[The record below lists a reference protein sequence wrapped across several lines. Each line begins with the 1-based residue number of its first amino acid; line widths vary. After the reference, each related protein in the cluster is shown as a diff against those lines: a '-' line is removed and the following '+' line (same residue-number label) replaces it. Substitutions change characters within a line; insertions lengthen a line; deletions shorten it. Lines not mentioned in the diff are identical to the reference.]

1 MITLMKSARIAVIT
15 VLLLMGLHAQPILAQ
30 VTETTGPYNLLILTR
45 IVGSDCY
52 PSGTIHFVVDFTNVG
67 TNISSFVESIDT
79 TVLTLPWKT
88 YVATGLPVVF
98 YPGQNF
104 AVVFNVTIPE
114 DQKPGNVSFVLTS
127 NWRYWTG
134 TAWSTGRA
142 ITYESWF
149 IVLPN
154 PYVLRD
160 QVASLQSN
168 ISSLV
173 ITITLQNA
181 TITLQKA
188 TITLQNATIEASKQT
203 IASLQ
208 SNVSSLT
215 QIVASQ
221 NTTITSLNISLTAA
235 EQTINSLRGQVSGLT
250 ATVASQNQTIN
261 TQNSQISQL
270 QTTVTSQTNTIGSL
284 QGQVSSLQADLN
296 TTRMEM
302 YVLIITTVFFLA
314 TTAFFA
320 KRKPKVAEAGR

>member
-52 PSGTIHFVVDFTNVG
+52 PSGTIHFVVDFTNAG

-98 YPGQNF
+98 YPGQHF

-173 ITITLQNA
+173 ITITS
-181 TITLQKA
+181 
-188 TITLQNATIEASKQT
+188 QNATIEASKQT